1 MCWAQVKPALKYL
14 TDPKYE
20 HDRPKNTHSS
30 THDKYFK
37 EQIMSK
43 QQYNLH
49 TKTDYLN
56 RKMFLDPAGPVTIQ
70 RFEEVK
76 YKKIA
81 DFEATARGFFWQPEE
96 ISLTKDS
103 NDFKDASDAVKHIFT
118 SNLLRQTALD
128 SLQGRGPS
136 QIFMPVISL
145 PELEAL
151 VYNWTF
157 FETNIHSKSY
167 SHIIRNIYNVPKDVF
182 NTIHDTKEIVD
193 MASSVGDYYE
203 ALHMVNCRKQMGET
217 VTEHE
222 HVRAIWMALHASYA
236 LEAFRFMVSFATSL
250 AMVENRI
257 FIGNGNIISLILQDE
272 LLHKG
277 WTAYLINQVI
287 KEDPRF
293 LVAKEECEQEV
304 YQLYM
309 DVIREEKAWADYLF
323 NKGPVI
329 GLNANILKDFVDYT
343 AVGALKDIGIKYQGI
358 APKSTPIPWFNKHTD
373 TSKKQTALQENEST
387 NYVIGVMS
395 EGIDYDA
402 LPAL

>member
-1 MCWAQVKPALKYL
+1 
-14 TDPKYE
+14 
-20 HDRPKNTHSS
+20 
-30 THDKYFK
+30 
-37 EQIMSK
+37 
-43 QQYNLH
+43 
-49 TKTDYLN
+49 
-56 RKMFLDPAGPVTIQ
+56 MFLDPAGPVTIQ

-76 YKKIA
+76 YPKIA
-81 DFEATARGFFWQPEE
+81 KFEETARGFFWQPEE
-96 ISLTKDS
+96 ISLSKDA

-128 SLQGRGPS
+128 SLQGRAPS
-136 QIFMPVISL
+136 QVFMPVVSL

-151 VYNWTF
+151 IYNWTF

-182 NTIHDTKEIVD
+182 NTIHDTQQIID
-193 MASSVGDYYE
+193 MASSVGNYYDK
-203 ALHMVNCRKQMGET
+203 LHLINCRKEIGEF
-217 VTEHE
+217 VPENEHIK
-222 HVRAIWMALHASYA
+222 AIWMALHASYA

-250 AMVENRI
+250 AMVENKI
-257 FIGNGNIISLILQDE
+257 FMGNGNIISLILQDE

-277 WTAYLINQVI
+277 WTAYLINQVV

-293 LVAKEECEQEV
+293 ANVKADCEQEV

-309 DVIREEKAWADYLF
+309 DVIREEKDWAMYLF

-343 AVGALKDIGIKYQGI
+343 AVGALKDIGIKYQAN
-358 APKSTPIPWFNKHTD
+358 APKSTPIPWFNKHVN
-373 TSKKQTALQENEST
+373 TSNKQTALQESEST
-387 NYVIGVMS
+387 NYVIGIMS

-402 LPAL
+402 LPML

>member
-1 MCWAQVKPALKYL
+1 
-14 TDPKYE
+14 
-20 HDRPKNTHSS
+20 
-30 THDKYFK
+30 
-37 EQIMSK
+37 MSK
-43 QQYNLH
+43 QQYNL
-49 TKTDYLN
+49 TTRTDYLN

-81 DFEATARGFFWQPEE
+81 DYEATARGFFWQPEE
-96 ISLTKDS
+96 VSLTKDS
-103 NDFKDASDAVKHIFT
+103 NDFKDASETVRHIFT

-136 QIFMPVISL
+136 QIFMPVVSL

-151 VYNWTF
+151 IYNWTF

-182 NTIHDTKEIVD
+182 NTIHDTQQIID
-193 MASSVGDYYE
+193 MASSVGRYYDD
-203 ALHMVNCRKQMGET
+203 LHRINCAKELGQPVEE
-217 VTEHE
+217 VE

-250 AMVENRI
+250 AMVENKI
-257 FIGNGNIISLILQDE
+257 FMGNGNIISLILQDE
-272 LLHKG
+272 ILHKE
-277 WTAYLINQVI
+277 WTAYMINQVV

-293 LVAKEECEQEV
+293 AAAKIECEAEV
-304 YQLYM
+304 YELYL
-309 DVIREEKAWADYLF
+309 DVIREEKGWADYLF

-343 AVGALKDIGIKYQGI
+343 AVGALKEIGIKYQEP
-358 APKSTPIPWFNKHTD
+358 APRSTPIPWFNKHVN
-373 TSKKQTALQENEST
+373 TSNKQTALQESEST

-395 EGIDYDA
+395 DQLDYDA
-402 LPAL
+402 LPEL

>member
-1 MCWAQVKPALKYL
+1 
-14 TDPKYE
+14 
-20 HDRPKNTHSS
+20 
-30 THDKYFK
+30 
-37 EQIMSK
+37 MSK

-76 YKKIA
+76 YRKIA

-96 ISLTKDS
+96 ISLSKDA
-103 NDFKDASDAVKHIFT
+103 NDFKEASDAIKHIFT

-136 QIFMPVISL
+136 QVFTPVVSL

-151 VYNWTF
+151 IYNWTF

-182 NTIHDTKEIVD
+182 NTIHDTQEIIS
-193 MASSVGDYYE
+193 MASSVGKYYD
-203 ALHMVNCRKQMGET
+203 ALHELNCSKELGLP
-217 VTEHE
+217 VTEKE
-222 HVRAIWMALHASYA
+222 QVKAIWLALHASYA
-236 LEAFRFMVSFATSL
+236 LEALRFMVSFATSL
-250 AMVENRI
+250 AMVENKI

-277 WTAYLINQVI
+277 WTAYIINQVV
-287 KEDPRF
+287 KEDSRF
-293 LVAKEECEQEV
+293 AAIKEECEQEV
-304 YQLYM
+304 YAMYA
-309 DVIREEKAWADYLF
+309 DVIREEKDWAVYLF
-323 NKGPVI
+323 KKGPVI
-329 GLNANILKDFVDYT
+329 GLNANILMDFMDYT
-343 AVGALKDIGIKYQGI
+343 AADALKQIGIKYQGN
-358 APKSTPIPWFNKHTD
+358 APRSTPIPWFTKHTD
-373 TSKKQTALQENEST
+373 TSKKQTALQESEST
-387 NYVIGVMS
+387 NYVIGVMG

-402 LPAL
+402 LPTL

>member
-1 MCWAQVKPALKYL
+1 
-14 TDPKYE
+14 
-20 HDRPKNTHSS
+20 
-30 THDKYFK
+30 
-37 EQIMSK
+37 MSQ
-43 QQYNLH
+43 QQYNLT

-81 DFEATARGFFWQPEE
+81 DFDATARGFFWQPEE
-96 ISLTKDS
+96 VSLTKDS

-128 SLQGRGPS
+128 SLQGRGPT
-136 QIFMPVISL
+136 QVFTPVCSL
-145 PELEAL
+145 PEVEAL
-151 VYNWTF
+151 MYNWGF

-167 SHIIRNIYNVPKDVF
+167 SHIIRNIYNVPKEVF
-182 NTIHDTKEIVD
+182 NTIHDTAEIVG
-193 MASSVGDYYE
+193 MASSIGLYYD
-203 ALHMVNCRKQMGET
+203 ALHHINCRKEIGET

-222 HVRAIWMALHASYA
+222 HIKAIYLALHASYA

-250 AMVENRI
+250 AMVENKI

-277 WTAYLINQVI
+277 WTAYMINQVV
-287 KEDPRF
+287 KEDTRF
-293 LVAKEECEQEV
+293 TQIAQECRAEV
-304 YQLYM
+304 TQIYK

-323 NKGPVI
+323 QKGPVI

-343 AVGALKDIGIKYQGI
+343 AVGALKDIGIKYWNP
-358 APKSTPIPWFNKHTD
+358 APKTTPIPWFNKHSD
-373 TSKKQTALQENEST
+373 TSKKQTALQESEST

-395 EGIDYDA
+395 ESVDYDA

>member
-1 MCWAQVKPALKYL
+1 
-14 TDPKYE
+14 
-20 HDRPKNTHSS
+20 
-30 THDKYFK
+30 
-37 EQIMSK
+37 MSK
-43 QQYNLH
+43 QQYNLT

-56 RKMFLDPAGPVTIQ
+56 RKMFLDPEGPVTIQ

-81 DFEATARGFFWQPEE
+81 DFETTARGFFWVPEE
-96 ISLTKDS
+96 ISLTKDA

-128 SLQGRGPS
+128 SLQGRAPS
-136 QIFMPVISL
+136 QVFTPVVSL

-151 VYNWTF
+151 IYNWSF
-157 FETNIHSKSY
+157 FETNIHSRSY

-193 MASSVGDYYE
+193 MASSVGRYYDE
-203 ALHMVNCRKQMGET
+203 LHRLNCLKEIADPTKET
-217 VTEHE
+217 VLEPVHIK
-222 HVRAIWMALHASYA
+222 AIYMALHASYA

-250 AMVENRI
+250 AMVENKI

-277 WTAYLINQVI
+277 WTAFLINQVV
-287 KEDPRF
+287 KEDSRF
-293 LVAKEECEQEV
+293 AAIKGECEQEV

-323 NKGPVI
+323 KMGPVI
-329 GLNANILKDFVDYT
+329 GLNANILKEFVDYT
-343 AVGALKDIGIKYQGI
+343 AVNALKEIGIKYQSP
-358 APKSTPIPWFNKHTD
+358 APKSTPIPWFNKHSD
-373 TSKKQTALQENEST
+373 TSKKQTALQESEST

-395 EGIDYDA
+395 DSIDYDA
-402 LPAL
+402 LPSL

>member
-1 MCWAQVKPALKYL
+1 
-14 TDPKYE
+14 
-20 HDRPKNTHSS
+20 
-30 THDKYFK
+30 
-37 EQIMSK
+37 MSK
-43 QQYNLH
+43 QQYNLA

-76 YKKIA
+76 YNKLAK
-81 DFEATARGFFWQPEE
+81 FEQEARGFFWVPEE
-96 ISLTKDS
+96 VSLTKDS
-103 NDFKDASDAVKHIFT
+103 QDFKEASDTVKHIFT

-136 QIFMPVISL
+136 QIFTPVCSI

-151 VYNWTF
+151 MYNWSF
-157 FETNIHSKSY
+157 FETNIHSRSY

-182 NTIHDTKEIVD
+182 NTIHDTQEIVD
-193 MASSVGDYYE
+193 MASSVGDYYDK
-203 ALHMVNCRKQMGET
+203 LHLINCRKEMGVVVKEE
-217 VTEHE
+217 EHID
-222 HVRAIWMALHASYA
+222 AIWLALNASYA

-272 LLHKG
+272 IGHKDWTG
-277 WTAYLINQVI
+277 WIINQVV

-293 LVAKEECEQEV
+293 AAAKARCEAEV
-304 YQLYM
+304 YQMYQ
-309 DVIREEKAWADYLF
+309 DVIREEKDWAKYLF
-323 NKGPVI
+323 KHGPVI
-329 GLNANILKDFVDYT
+329 GLNANILIDFVDYT
-343 AVGALKDIGIKYQGI
+343 AAAALKEIGIKYLEP
-358 APKSTPIPWFNKHTD
+358 APRSTPIPWFNKHVD

-395 EGIDYDA
+395 DVLDYDE
-402 LPAL
+402 LPNL

>member
-1 MCWAQVKPALKYL
+1 
-14 TDPKYE
+14 
-20 HDRPKNTHSS
+20 
-30 THDKYFK
+30 
-37 EQIMSK
+37 MS
-43 QQYNLH
+43 QAQYNLN

-103 NDFKDASDAVKHIFT
+103 SDFKDASDAVKHIFT

-193 MASSVGDYYE
+193 MASSVGNYYE
-203 ALHMVNCRKQMGET
+203 ALHVINCRKQLGET
-217 VTEHE
+217 IPEKEHIK
-222 HVRAIWMALHASYA
+222 AIWMALHASYA

-250 AMVENRI
+250 AMVENKI

-277 WTAYLINQVI
+277 WTAYLINQVV
-287 KEDPRF
+287 KEDSRF
-293 LVAKEECEQEV
+293 AAVKTECEAEV
-304 YQLYM
+304 YALYA
-309 DVIREEKAWADYLF
+309 DVIREEKDWATYLF
-323 NKGPVI
+323 KMGPVI
-329 GLNANILKDFVDYT
+329 GLNANILKEFVDYT
-343 AVGALKDIGIKYQGI
+343 AVNALKDIGIRYTEP
-358 APKSTPIPWFNKHTD
+358 APKSNPIPWFMKHSD
-373 TSKKQTALQENEST
+373 THKKQTALQENEST

-395 EGIDYDA
+395 ESVDYDS
-402 LPAL
+402 LPTI

>member
-1 MCWAQVKPALKYL
+1 
-14 TDPKYE
+14 
-20 HDRPKNTHSS
+20 
-30 THDKYFK
+30 
-37 EQIMSK
+37 MSK

-49 TKTDYLN
+49 TKTEYLH

-76 YKKIA
+76 YNKIA
-81 DFEATARGFFWQPEE
+81 DYEKTARGFFWVPEE
-96 ISLTKDS
+96 ISLVKDAQ
-103 NDFKDASDAVKHIFT
+103 DFKEASEAIKHIFT

-136 QIFMPVISL
+136 QIFTPVISL

-157 FETNIHSKSY
+157 FETNIHSRTY
-167 SHIIRNIYNVPKDVF
+167 SHIIRNIYNVPKEVF

-193 MASSVGDYYE
+193 MASSIGKYYDD
-203 ALHMVNCRKQMGET
+203 LHKFNCIKET
-217 VTEHE
+217 DSDPNNCPEESHIK
-222 HVRAIWMALHASYA
+222 AIYLALHASYA

-250 AMVENRI
+250 AMVENKI

-277 WTAYLINQVI
+277 WTAYLINQVV
-287 KEDPRF
+287 KEDQRF
-293 LVAKEECEQEV
+293 AKAAQECQEEVIQI
-304 YQLYM
+304 YK
-309 DVIREEKAWADYLF
+309 DVIAEEKAWAEYLF
-323 NKGPVI
+323 KKGPVI

-343 AVGALKDIGIKYQGI
+343 AASALKDIGIKYWNP
-358 APKSTPIPWFNKHTD
+358 APKSTPIPWFNKHSD

-395 EGIDYDA
+395 DSINYEE
-402 LPAL
+402 LPEI

>member
-1 MCWAQVKPALKYL
+1 
-14 TDPKYE
+14 
-20 HDRPKNTHSS
+20 
-30 THDKYFK
+30 
-37 EQIMSK
+37 MSQ

-76 YKKIA
+76 YNKIV
-81 DFEATARGFFWQPEE
+81 DFEKTARGFFWVPEE
-96 ISLTKDS
+96 ISLSKDA

-136 QIFMPVISL
+136 QIFTPVVSL

-157 FETNIHSKSY
+157 FETNIHSRSY
-167 SHIIRNIYNVPKDVF
+167 SHIIRNIYNVPKEVF

-193 MASSVGDYYE
+193 MASSVGKYYDE
-203 ALHMVNCRKQMGET
+203 LHAINCRKESGEKINEKT
-217 VTEHE
+217 HIK
-222 HVRAIWMALHASYA
+222 AIWLALNASYA

-250 AMVENRI
+250 AMVENKI

-277 WTAYLINQVI
+277 WTAFLINQVC
-287 KEDPRF
+287 KEDIRF
-293 LVAKEECEQEV
+293 AEAKTECEQEV
-304 YQLYM
+304 YQLYI
-309 DVIREEKAWADYLF
+309 DVIREEKEWADYLF
-323 NKGPVI
+323 KKGPVI

-343 AVGALKDIGIKYQGI
+343 AANALKDIGIKYQSS
-358 APKSTPIPWFNKHTD
+358 APKTTPIPWFNKHSD

-395 EGIDYDA
+395 DAIDYDA
-402 LPAL
+402 LPNL